1 MRDRGIVPPW
11 AEEGRQARTR
21 HVLRDSVLSAL
32 PAAVGDK
39 ERVALWL
46 SLCLQLKD
54 SV

>member
-39 ERVALWL
+39 ERGSAVAVTVPAAKG
-46 SLCLQLKD
+46 LC
-54 SV
+54 